1 MTWMSLIPWNRS
13 KRSLARREVDDPFAA
28 FQREMNALIHDF
40 FGRDFM
46 PSLGLLDRPW
56 SGGFTPNVNVK
67 ETEKGFEVTAEIP
80 GVDEKDIDL
89 SLSRN
94 ALTIKGEK
102 KMEREEQEEGYYRM
116 ERSFGAFTRT
126 IPFPVEVDPDGVE
139 ATYRKGVLTI
149 QVPKSSSAREQT
161 RKITVKSE

>member
-1 MTWMSLIPWNRS
+1 M
-13 KRSLARREVDDPFAA
+13 EDPFTA
-28 FQREMNALIHDF
+28 FQREMNALIQDF
-40 FGRDFM
+40 FGRDPFASFGM
-46 PSLGLLDRPW
+46 LDRPW
-56 SGGFTPNVNVK
+56 PWSGNFTPSVNVK
-67 ETEKGFEVTAEIP
+67 ETDKGFEVTAEIP

-102 KMEREEQEEGYYRM
+102 KMEHEEKEEGYYRM

-139 ATYRKGVLTI
+139 ATYRKGVLTV
-149 QVPKSSSAREQT
+149 QVPKS
-161 RKITVKSE
+161 